1 MNRRVEPFSIKS
13 HIPGRLRLRVP
24 SIRFSVHNADVLAH
38 RLIQEP
44 DVQNAEARSK
54 SGSLILLFDPRKVR
68 IETLLEVVKKS
79 LAVPFSAVSSVS
91 AIERQPTCGLEC
103 PVCRPVPVSG
113 TGKSLLGRVV
123 GVVAIT
129 VFVAYTLV
137 RRIIFKS
144 PVSQGAFSL
153 VAVVAVIGA
162 VPLFRHAL
170 ADLKQGKAMSLFPFL
185 AATCVLAILVGEA
198 MTALEVIWI
207 LRVGMLLED
216 YVAEQSRRAI
226 SEILE
231 VATKDT
237 YLLVDG
243 VEVQI
248 PVGQVQKGD
257 LLAVHTGEKIPVDGI
272 VEKGEALVD
281 EAHITG
287 RAEPEVRKPGNPVF
301 AGTIVQKGVIF
312 VTAEK
317 VGDDT
322 YLCRILHM
330 VEDAIENRAPAEK
343 QADVLAGRLFR
354 LGAFATLATLL
365 LTADPLRAFTVML
378 VMACP
383 CATVLAASTAVTAA
397 LANAARNHILIKG
410 GLHMEMVGKAD
421 CFCFDKTGTIT
432 SDVPKVIEVIPRA
445 PKQTETQVLKTAVI
459 AEIHNEHPMARA
471 VVDAAHAHGIQPEP
485 HAVCEFILGRGV
497 TARTDGKEIL
507 VGNDRFMED
516 RQINVSYFK
525 TRAKERVQQGH
536 TVLYVAKNQKLQGVI
551 VVANVVRPNAQAVL
565 DWLRRDGVS
574 SLYLGTGDKKPVA
587 ETLAVSMGFDDYRAE
602 LLPEDK
608 AYYVERIQ
616 KEGKKVVMVGDGV
629 NDALA
634 LSKAT
639 VGVAMGAGG
648 AEVAVEAADIAL
660 VDSELERLVALRQLS
675 RKTLRTIEQNYYLA
689 TSTNVAGI
697 FLGAFGL
704 LSPVM
709 AGMLHIV
716 HTLGILVN
724 SSRLL
729 NWKAPGLEEKAKTE
743 IKIEEKH

>member
-1 MNRRVEPFSIKS
+1 MKKNKKFQVKS
-13 HIPGRLRLRVP
+13 RIPGRLRLKVP
-24 SIRFSVHNADVLAH
+24 DIRFSNEAADALAH
-38 RLIQEP
+38 RLLNEAGILKAEP
-44 DVQNAEARSK
+44 RPQ
-54 SGSLILLFDPRKVR
+54 SGSLILLFDEKQLKAEIMLGLVTNALNSSLPILVSKDGSPDQAACGQDCKV
-68 IETLLEVVKKS
+68 
-79 LAVPFSAVSSVS
+79 
-91 AIERQPTCGLEC
+91 CH
-103 PVCRPVPVSG
+103 PVEK
-113 TGKSLLGRVV
+113 TGKRKSMVGRVV
-123 GVVAIT
+123 EVAAIT
-129 VFVAYTLV
+129 AFAAFTLIRNV
-137 RRIIFKS
+137 IYKA
-144 PVSQGAFSL
+144 PLAQGPFSV
-153 VAVVAVIGA
+153 VAVVALVAA
-162 VPLFRHAL
+162 VPLFKHAL
-170 ADLKQGKAMSLFPFL
+170 EDLKQGKAMSLFPFL
-185 AATCVLAILVGEA
+185 ASTCVLAVVVGEA

-226 SEILE
+226 SEILQ
-231 VATKDT
+231 VAAKDT
-237 YLLVDG
+237 YILVDG
-243 VEVQI
+243 VEVQV
-248 PVGQVQKGD
+248 PVDQVQKGD
-257 LLAVHTGEKIPVDGI
+257 ILALHTGEKIPVDGI
-272 VEKGEALVD
+272 VESGEALVD

-287 RAEPEVRKPGNPVF
+287 RAEPEIRKDGDTVF
-301 AGTIVQKGVIF
+301 AGTIVQRGVIF
-312 VTAEK
+312 IKAEK

-322 YLCRILHM
+322 YLCRVLHM

-343 QADVLAGRLFR
+343 QADILAGRLFR
-354 LGAFATLATLL
+354 LGAFATLATLV

-432 SDVPKVIEVIPRA
+432 AEIPEVIEIIPRA

-471 VVDAAHAHGIQPEP
+471 VVEAANRRGIEPEP
-485 HAVCEFILGRGV
+485 HAVCEFVLGRGGS
-497 TARTDGKEIL
+497 ARTNGNEIL

-516 RQINVSYFK
+516 RRINVNYFK
-525 TRAKERVQQGH
+525 TRAKDRIQQGH
-536 TVLYVAKNQKLQGVI
+536 TVLYVAKNHKLQGVI
-551 VVANVVRPNAQAVL
+551 VVANAVRPNAQAVL

-574 SLYLGTGDKKPVA
+574 SLYLGTGDTKPVA
-587 ETLAVSMGFDDYRAE
+587 KALAEKMGFDDHRGE

-608 AYYVERIQ
+608 AYYVELIQ
-616 KEGKKVVMVGDGV
+616 KEGRKVVMVGDGV

-648 AEVAVEAADIAL
+648 AEVSIEAADIAL
-660 VDSELERLVALRQLS
+660 VDSELERLVTLRQLS
-675 RKTLRTIEQNYYLA
+675 GKTLRTIEQNYYLA
-689 TSTNVAGI
+689 TSTNVLGI
-697 FLGAFGL
+697 FMGAFGY

-716 HTLGILVN
+716 HTFGILAN

-729 NWKAPGLEEKAKTE
+729 NWKAPGLEEKQ
-743 IKIEEKH
+743 IEEKYSDEKH